1 MTPSIPSRDSQ
12 ARNRALC
19 HTFVARI
26 ASVLLVWAVVLG
38 GSLAGG
44 GLTNA
49 RGDSQ
54 RDVAIRVDRKAV
66 TDRTKQRHR
75 HRGSHRAHETQGR
88 KAACRHERNCPRR
101 YQPPSQSG
109 SGGSGSGDSA
119 SSSPPAGE
127 SLPGG
132 LLAEGLPPVQAP
144 PDEGASAAE
153 PTTGEPTGE
162 EPPAK
167 ESPQEEPPAKEPPQE
182 EPPAKESP
190 QEEPQAEEPPTEE
203 APAKEP
209 PAKEPPK
216 EEPPAGPSYA
226 LRLFSAQ
233 SFFNQPLAASAPQAS
248 DSARLVAAF
257 NHQVQT
263 YYGHVVIN
271 TTEWSAPVYT
281 VPANAPTTAVV
292 PQNVTCP
299 RGEGVFQPFAQDM
312 SAVPIPAGA
321 QAAQG
326 TDEDM
331 VVWQPSSGREW
342 ELWRAHQEDGR
353 WTACWGGEFQ
363 DAYTSEGVLPEPLG
377 VSAAGLSILAG
388 QIHLEELQQ
397 GTITHALELTLP
409 DTAAAGFVWPAN
421 RTDGTSN
428 DAYSIPEGTRF
439 RLKASLNLGS
449 LHLNP
454 AALDIA
460 TAIQRYGMIVAD
472 TAGAVT
478 LEAQDPTP
486 LMRAG
491 QPNPYE
497 KLLSGGPDE
506 TLNAVPWSQLEV
518 VSPTYHQ

>member
-1 MTPSIPSRDSQ
+1 LPPQATP
-12 ARNRALC
+12 
-19 HTFVARI
+19 
-26 ASVLLVWAVVLG
+26 
-38 GSLAGG
+38 
-44 GLTNA
+44 
-49 RGDSQ
+49 
-54 RDVAIRVDRKAV
+54 
-66 TDRTKQRHR
+66 
-75 HRGSHRAHETQGR
+75 EQG
-88 KAACRHERNCPRR
+88 
-101 YQPPSQSG
+101 
-109 SGGSGSGDSA
+109 A
-119 SSSPPAGE
+119 SSEAPATG
-127 SLPGG
+127 
-132 LLAEGLPPVQAP
+132 AP
-144 PDEGASAAE
+144 PTKDTPA
-153 PTTGEPTGE
+153 E
-162 EPPAK
+162 EPPK
-167 ESPQEEPPAKEPPQE
+167 EEPPAKEPPKEEPPAEEPPKE
-182 EPPAKESP
+182 EPPAKEP
-190 QEEPQAEEPPTEE
+190 PKEEP
-203 APAKEP
+203 PAKEP
-209 PAKEPPK
+209 PAKERPK

-248 DSARLVAAF
+248 DSAQLVAAF
-257 NHQVQT
+257 THQVRT

-281 VPANAPTTAVV
+281 VGANAPTSTVV
-292 PQNVTCP
+292 PQNLTCP

-321 QAAQG
+321 QAAKG

-331 VVWQPSSGREW
+331 VVWQPSSGHEW
-342 ELWRAHQEDGR
+342 ELWRAQQEGGR

-397 GTITHALELTLP
+397 GAITHALELTLP
-409 DTAAAGFVWPAN
+409 DTAASGWVWPAN
-421 RTDGTSN
+421 RTDGTSD

-439 RLKASLNLGS
+439 RLNPNLNLSS

-454 AALDIA
+454 AALEIA
-460 TAIQRYGMIVAD
+460 TAIQRYGMILAD

-491 QPNPYE
+491 EANPYE
-497 KLLSGGPDE
+497 KLLSGGPYE
-506 TLNAVPWSQLEV
+506 TLNAVPWNQLEV

>member
-1 MTPSIPSRDSQ
+1 MHADHGVASAD
-12 ARNRALC
+12 RAEPR
-19 HTFVARI
+19 HRRPGT
-26 ASVLLVWAVVLG
+26 
-38 GSLAGG
+38 
-44 GLTNA
+44 
-49 RGDSQ
+49 
-54 RDVAIRVDRKAV
+54 RKAHV
-66 TDRTKQRHR
+66 
-75 HRGSHRAHETQGR
+75 TQGR
-88 KAACRHERNCPRR
+88 KAACKRGRRCARRHHS
-101 YQPPSQSG
+101 PSQSG
-109 SGGSGSGDSA
+109 SGENSPGGSPGSPTPATG
-119 SSSPPAGE
+119 SSPPLGE

-132 LLAEGLPPVQAP
+132 LTEGSPPPQTP
-144 PDEGASAAE
+144 PGEGSPGRE
-153 PTTGEPTGE
+153 PVTGEPPTEPPQEEQPTKEPPRE

-167 ESPQEEPPAKEPPQE
+167 ESPAEEGPAEEGPAKEPPATEPLQEEPPAKEPP
-182 EPPAKESP
+182 
-190 QEEPQAEEPPTEE
+190 AEEPPS
-203 APAKEP
+203 
-209 PAKEPPK
+209 
-216 EEPPAGPSYA
+216 GPSYS

-233 SFFNQPLAASAPQAS
+233 SFFNQPLASSAPQAS
-248 DSARLVAAF
+248 DSAQLVAAF

-292 PQNVTCP
+292 PQNGTCP
-299 RGEGVFQPFAQDM
+299 RGGSVFEPFAQDM

-321 QAAQG
+321 QAAKG
-326 TDEDM
+326 ADEDM
-331 VVWQPSSGREW
+331 VVWQPSSGHEW
-342 ELWRAHQEDGR
+342 ELWRAHQEGGR

-409 DTAAAGFVWPAN
+409 DTAASGFVWPAN

-428 DAYSIPEGTRF
+428 DAYSIPEGTRL
-439 RLKASLNLGS
+439 RLKASLNLSS

-454 AALDIA
+454 AALAIA
-460 TAIQRYGMIVAD
+460 TAIQRYGMIVSD
-472 TAGAVT
+472 TAGAVA

-497 KLLSGGPDE
+497 KLLSGGPYE

-518 VSPTYHQ
+518 VSPNYHQ